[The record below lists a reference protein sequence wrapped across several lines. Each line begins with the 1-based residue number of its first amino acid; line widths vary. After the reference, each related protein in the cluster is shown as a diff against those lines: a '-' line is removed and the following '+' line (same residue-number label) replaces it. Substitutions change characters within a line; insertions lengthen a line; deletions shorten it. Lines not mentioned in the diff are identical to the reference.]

1 MLITLKAYTTSL
13 EFEFRLQ
20 FPCGS
25 SSTELSNFRQSA
37 QRGNE
42 RECKQTLK
50 KTAKGNDAITKVIS
64 ANQ

>member
-13 EFEFRLQ
+13 EFKFRLQ

-37 QRGNE
+37 QSENE
-42 RECKQTLK
+42 HEINVNKH
-50 KTAKGNDAITKVIS
+50 
-64 ANQ
+64 